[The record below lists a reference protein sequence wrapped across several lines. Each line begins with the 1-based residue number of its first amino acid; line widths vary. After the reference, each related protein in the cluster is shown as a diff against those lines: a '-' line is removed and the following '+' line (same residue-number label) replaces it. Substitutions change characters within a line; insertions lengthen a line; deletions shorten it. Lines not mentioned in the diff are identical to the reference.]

1 MEEPDDA
8 VVPFRVRREH
18 VPLGT
23 EFRSTWLSASLARLR
38 ERGLMER
45 YLELL
50 PARHHEPVLH
60 SIAGTWLPAE
70 IAVEHYRALGGL
82 GDGPAEMIQGGREIT
97 RRLEKTIFSLG
108 FRAARELGVTPWSVL
123 RMLPSVFEREWR
135 GGGLAV
141 FRLAPKD
148 ARVELAGFPC
158 ASIPYCRIGMR
169 GVIMAMCDLVCSK
182 AFCREVPRL
191 CTETMLG
198 YHVSWA

>member
-1 MEEPDDA
+1 MDEPGEP
-8 VVPFRVRREH
+8 VVPFRVRREN

-38 ERGLMER
+38 ARGIMDR
-45 YLELL
+45 YLALL
-50 PARHHEPVLH
+50 PQRHHEAVLH

-70 IAVEHYRALGGL
+70 IAVEHYRAFDGL
-82 GDGPAEMIQGGREIT
+82 GDSPAEMIQGGRDIT
-97 RRLEKTIFSLG
+97 LRLEKTIFALG
-108 FRAARELGVTPWSVL
+108 FRAARELGVTPWAVL
-123 RMLPSVFEREWR
+123 RMLPTVWEREWR
-135 GGGLAV
+135 GGGMAV

-148 ARVELAGFPC
+148 ARVEFAGFPC
-158 ASIPYCRIGMR
+158 APIPYCRIGMR

-191 CTETMLG
+191 CTGTTLG